1 MLISDKQTAIRIDLT
16 LQGKPNH
23 TTCGHS
29 RSPTWQPFTSSRP
42 GFPTCNTYSEV
53 HPSSE
58 SSPARV
64 VPDAPAGRLNSREG
78 YSSYVSPGAY
88 ELCRFTEP
96 ITRHV
101 TSTVQWLVQGTV
113 SNGP

>member
-1 MLISDKQTAIRIDLT
+1 MIINFHLHFQNLFVSLNLLAKTALELSQCLYLISCSDSNRFIT

-42 GFPTCNTYSEV
+42 GFPTCNTYSEI

-58 SSPARV
+58 STPARV
-64 VPDAPAGRLNSREG
+64 VLDAPAGRLNSREG
-78 YSSYVSPGAY
+78 YSSYVSP
-88 ELCRFTEP
+88 
-96 ITRHV
+96 
-101 TSTVQWLVQGTV
+101 
-113 SNGP
+113 